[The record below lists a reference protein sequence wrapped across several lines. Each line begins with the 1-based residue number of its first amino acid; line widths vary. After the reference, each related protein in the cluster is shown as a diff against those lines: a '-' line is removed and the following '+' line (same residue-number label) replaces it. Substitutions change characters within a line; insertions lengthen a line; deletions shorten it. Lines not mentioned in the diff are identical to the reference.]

1 MQPSDSEADIQRR
14 YFEEPDEQRFRWT
27 TQALGFAETEDEL
40 LAPALQRIEGPCLEL
55 GCGEGNNLAR
65 LVSCASCVGV
75 DLFVKKLSFAARE
88 VPQARFVNAEASTLP
103 FPDTAFATVF
113 IRDLLHHVPD
123 PGSTLRE
130 AIRVLRGGGLL
141 YILEPNGRNPL
152 VRLQTHLVR
161 AEAQARRFD
170 APLIS
175 SWLAALPLEDIRLEM
190 RQALPLRRMILHYRY
205 GLPSLG
211 RYALPRAVLRSLE
224 KLADRLLPASRW
236 SYVSLTARRI
246 GGVPS
251 RSAAESSP

>member
-1 MQPSDSEADIQRR
+1 MQRLDREAEIQRR
-14 YFEEPDEQRFRWT
+14 YFEEPDEARFRWT
-27 TQALGFAETEDEL
+27 TEGPGFAETEDEL

-55 GCGEGNNLAR
+55 GCGEGNNLTR
-65 LVSCASCVGV
+65 LLGRASCVGV
-75 DLFVKKLSFAARE
+75 DLFLKKLLFAARE
-88 VPQARFVNAEASTLP
+88 LPQARLVNAEASTLP
-103 FPDTAFATVF
+103 FPDAAFATVF

-161 AEAQARRFD
+161 AETNARRFG

-190 RQALPLRRMILHYRY
+190 RQALPLRRMLLHYRY
-205 GLPSLG
+205 GLPWLG

-236 SYVSLTARRI
+236 SYVSVTARRV
-246 GGVPS
+246 G
-251 RSAAESSP
+251 AASNSPAAGSSP